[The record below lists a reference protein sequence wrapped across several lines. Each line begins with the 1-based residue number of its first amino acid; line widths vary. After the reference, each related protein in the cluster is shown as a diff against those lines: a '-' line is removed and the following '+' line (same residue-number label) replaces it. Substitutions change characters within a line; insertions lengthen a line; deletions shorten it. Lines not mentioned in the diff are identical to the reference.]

1 MFANRRGCGFVWSMQ
16 PGRTSVV
23 KGVNTMSFDR
33 LRKTNYGPADVFAY
47 FREACQTAQ
56 LSEALLDKCLP
67 DDLHRS
73 HFYIVNHLARSG
85 DGETPQQITDAMQVT
100 KTTISHSLAVLEK
113 RGFIT
118 TRPSASDARSKQ
130 VFITNAGREFQQ
142 KATAALTRLYGAFL
156 RDDDFRVMGEALPS
170 LVSIRR
176 LLESNSAA
184 RPD

>member
-1 MFANRRGCGFVWSMQ
+1 
-16 PGRTSVV
+16 
-23 KGVNTMSFDR
+23 
-33 LRKTNYGPADVFAY
+33 
-47 FREACQTAQ
+47 
-56 LSEALLDKCLP
+56 
-67 DDLHRS
+67 
-73 HFYIVNHLARSG
+73 
-85 DGETPQQITDAMQVT
+85 
-100 KTTISHSLAVLEK
+100 VLEK

-130 VFITNAGREFQQ
+130 VFITDAGREFQQ
-142 KATAALTRLYGAFL
+142 KATTALTRLYGAFL